1 MEELEWFNDEGN
13 QGNKR
18 MKNNKA
24 PSVNRIA
31 AEM

>member
-1 MEELEWFNDEGN
+1 MEELEWFDDEGN
-13 QGNKR
+13 RGIKR